1 LENNLKFVIFS
12 EKEKMYKEFFG
23 LEDIPF
29 TLTPDPR
36 FIVFT
41 PSYNEVLA
49 SLYYGLENAK
59 GLIVLTGEVGTG
71 KTTALRWILR
81 RLDSSVLAAYVFNPR
96 LSIDEF
102 YHHVTQMLGIKDWTN
117 KAELL
122 TEMGRVLEERHRRGL
137 RTVLIIDE
145 AHELS
150 DYVLEEIRL
159 LLNFESDNAKHLQI
173 VLTGQPELRDKLNK
187 TNLRQLK
194 QRVALR
200 CNMHQL
206 PNVDEVER
214 YLTERLLI
222 AGSEQPN
229 IFTPGAI
236 DLIFQCSEGIPRQIN
251 NLCDNALISAYAAG
265 EQVISRQI
273 IEEVADNLD
282 LLPRKDQILAQEKQ
296 SENIGSTRILTAEAR
311 EELWKNQSKTEQ
323 NSPKKFQAEAA
334 NGNGRMNGKYTSF
347 EDSDDDINLE
357 IGEVGGFY

>member
-1 LENNLKFVIFS
+1 
-12 EKEKMYKEFFG
+12 MYREFFG

-102 YHHVTQMLGIKDWTN
+102 YHHVTQMLGIRDWSN

-122 TEMGRVLEERHRRGL
+122 EEMGKVLEARHQRGL

-159 LLNFESDNAKHLQI
+159 LMNFESDNAKHLQI
-173 VLTGQPELRDKLNK
+173 VLTGQPELREKLNQA
-187 TNLRQLK
+187 NLRQLK

-200 CNMHQL
+200 CKMHSL

-214 YLTERLLI
+214 YITERLLI
-222 AGSEQPN
+222 AGSDQPN

-236 DLIFQCSEGIPRQIN
+236 DFIFQCSEGIPRQIN

-265 EQVISRQI
+265 EQIIGRQI
-273 IEEVADNLD
+273 IEDVADNLD
-282 LLPRKDQILAQEKQ
+282 LLPRREAIAANEKAV
-296 SENIGSTRILTAEAR
+296 ENVQTARVLTAEAR
-311 EELWKNQSKTEQ
+311 EELWKNQSRVEQ
-323 NSPKKFQAEAA
+323 NTPKKFQTEAA
-334 NGNGRMNGKYTSF
+334 KENPAVKKTANSNGIHKPF
-347 EDSDDDINLE
+347 DDFDDEVNLE
-357 IGEVGGFY
+357 IEEVGGFY

>member
-1 LENNLKFVIFS
+1 
-12 EKEKMYKEFFG
+12 MYKEFFG
-23 LEDIPF
+23 LQDTPF

-81 RLDSSVLAAYVFNPR
+81 RLDSSVLAAYIFNPR

-122 TEMGRVLEERHRRGL
+122 TEMGRVLEARHARGL

-159 LLNFESDNAKHLQI
+159 LLNFESDDAKHLQI
-173 VLTGQPELRDKLNK
+173 VLTGQPELREKLNQPS
-187 TNLRQLK
+187 LRQLK

-200 CNMHQL
+200 CNMHAF
-206 PNVDEVER
+206 PNVEEVER
-214 YLTERLLI
+214 YITERLLI
-222 AGSEQPN
+222 AGTDQPN
-229 IFTPGAI
+229 LFTPGAI
-236 DLIFQCSEGIPRQIN
+236 DFIFQCSEGIPRLIN
-251 NLCDNALISAYAAG
+251 NICDNAMLTAYAAG
-265 EQVISRQI
+265 EEI
-273 IEEVADNLD
+273 IGRKVVEEVAANLD
-282 LLPRKDQILAQEKQ
+282 LLPRNEALIASEKAVEKIT
-296 SENIGSTRILTAEAR
+296 SSGILTSEAR
-311 EELWKNQSKTEQ
+311 EELWTNQTEAGKAKQ
-323 NSPKKFQAEAA
+323 PKLPKKSEAA
-334 NGNGRMNGKYTSF
+334 SGNTKSNGKQKQVTAA
-347 EDSDDDINLE
+347 DSDDKFELE
-357 IGEVGGFY
+357 VEESY

>member
-1 LENNLKFVIFS
+1 
-12 EKEKMYKEFFG
+12 MYKEFFG
-23 LEDIPF
+23 LDDIPF

-122 TEMGRVLEERHRRGL
+122 SVMGKVLEERHRRGL
-137 RTVLIIDE
+137 RTVIIIDE

-173 VLTGQPELRDKLNK
+173 VLTGQPELREKLNQP
-187 TNLRQLK
+187 NLRQLK

-200 CNMHQL
+200 CNMH
-206 PNVDEVER
+206 PFPSVEEVNR
-214 YLTERLLI
+214 YITERLLI
-222 AGSEQPN
+222 AGSDQPN
-229 IFTPGAI
+229 IFTQGAV
-236 DLIFQCSEGIPRQIN
+236 DLIFQCSDGIPRNIN
-251 NLCDNALISAYAAG
+251 NLCDNAMLAAYAAG
-265 EQVISRQI
+265 ERSIGRQI
-273 IEEVADNLD
+273 IEEVAENLD
-282 LLPRKDQILAQEKQ
+282 LLPTHVSVPESEVQVDPGVSRVFRADFADENWNGRPYVESFEPVTIGTDARNGSSNGSANDHTNGHSTLAKDDFELDF
-296 SENIGSTRILTAEAR
+296 
-311 EELWKNQSKTEQ
+311 EELTEELDL
-323 NSPKKFQAEAA
+323 EA
-334 NGNGRMNGKYTSF
+334 K
-347 EDSDDDINLE
+347 E
-357 IGEVGGFY
+357 IGGFY

>member
-1 LENNLKFVIFS
+1 
-12 EKEKMYKEFFG
+12 MYKEFFG
-23 LEDIPF
+23 LDDTPF

-81 RLDSSVLAAYVFNPR
+81 RLDASVLAAYVFNPR

-102 YHHVTQMLGIKDWTN
+102 YHHVTQMLGIKDWSN

-122 TEMGRVLEERHRRGL
+122 SVMGKVLEERHRRGL
-137 RTVLIIDE
+137 RTVIIIDE

-159 LLNFESDNAKHLQI
+159 LLNFESDDAKHLQI
-173 VLTGQPELRDKLNK
+173 VLTGQPELRDKLNQP
-187 TNLRQLK
+187 NLRQLK

-200 CNMHQL
+200 CNMHAY

-214 YLTERLLI
+214 YITERLMI
-222 AGSEQPN
+222 AGSDRPSV
-229 IFTPGAI
+229 FTNGAI
-236 DLIFQCSEGIPRQIN
+236 ELIFQCSEGIPRNIN
-251 NLCDNALISAYAAG
+251 NLCDNAMLTAYGAG
-265 EQVISRQI
+265 ELTIGRKVIA
-273 IEEVADNLD
+273 EVAENLD
-282 LLPRKDQILAQEKQ
+282 LMPQGQYAAKPLAVQTAPSPGVGNSDKRESVWNGRKISAEPVRPRM
-296 SENIGSTRILTAEAR
+296 
-311 EELWKNQSKTEQ
+311 
-323 NSPKKFQAEAA
+323 FQADAA
-334 NGNGRMNGKYTSF
+334 KGLGQTSKKVAVDNDYFELDFDELESDHDLDGK
-347 EDSDDDINLE
+347 
-357 IGEVGGFY
+357 EVGGFY

>member
-1 LENNLKFVIFS
+1 
-12 EKEKMYKEFFG
+12 MYKEFYG
-23 LEDIPF
+23 LEDLPF

-102 YHHVTQMLGIKDWTN
+102 YHHVTQMLGIKDWSN

-122 TEMGRVLEERHRRGL
+122 SLMGRVLEERHRRGL

-150 DYVLEEIRL
+150 DYVLEEVRL
-159 LLNFESDNAKHLQI
+159 LMNFESDNAKHLQI
-173 VLTGQPELRDKLNK
+173 VLTGQPELREKLNQP
-187 TNLRQLK
+187 NLRQLK

-200 CNMHQL
+200 CKIHAL
-206 PNVDEVER
+206 PNVDETER
-214 YLTERLLI
+214 YITERLLI
-222 AGSEQPN
+222 SGSDQPN
-229 IFTPGAI
+229 VFTPGAI
-236 DLIFQCSEGIPRQIN
+236 DFIFQCSEGIPRQIN
-251 NLCDNALISAYAAG
+251 NLCDNAMLSAYAAG
-265 EQVISRQI
+265 EQIIGRAV

-282 LLPRKDQILAQEKQ
+282 LLPRRDQLLSSDQRT
-296 SENIGSTRILTAEAR
+296 ENITSARVLTDEAR
-311 EELWKNQSKTEQ
+311 EELWNPRPRVEPAAK
-323 NSPKKFQAEAA
+323 PKMFQAEAKAA
-334 NGNGRMNGKYTSF
+334 NGAANNGATNGNKNGNKNGKYNRF
-347 EDSDDDINLE
+347 DDLDDDINLE
-357 IGEVGGFY
+357 IGDGGFY

>member
-1 LENNLKFVIFS
+1 
-12 EKEKMYKEFFG
+12 MYNEFFG
-23 LEDIPF
+23 LEDTPF

-102 YHHVTQMLGIKDWTN
+102 YHHVTQMLGITDWSN

-122 TEMGRVLEERHRRGL
+122 DLMGKVLAERHARGL
-137 RTVLIIDE
+137 RTVIIIDE

-173 VLTGQPELRDKLNK
+173 VLTGQPELRDKLNQP
-187 TNLRQLK
+187 NLRQLK

-200 CNMHQL
+200 CKMHSL
-206 PNVDEVER
+206 PSVDEVER
-214 YLTERLLI
+214 YITERMLI
-222 AGSEQPN
+222 AGSDNPN
-229 IFTPGAI
+229 VFTPGAI
-236 DLIFQCSEGIPRQIN
+236 DFIFQCSEGIPRQIN
-251 NLCDNALISAYAAG
+251 NLCDNALITAYAAG
-265 EQVISRQI
+265 EQLVGRQI
-273 IEEVADNLD
+273 IEDVADNLD
-282 LLPRKDQILAQEKQ
+282 LLPRKDALKAQETAAAEI
-296 SENIGSTRILTAEAR
+296 SSARVLTPQAR
-311 EELWKNQSKTEQ
+311 EELYKNQSRVEATKAKTFQ
-323 NSPKKFQAEAA
+323 TPPPANNSNGKI
-334 NGNGRMNGKYTSF
+334 NGNGNGNGKAPIF
-347 EDSDDDINLE
+347 DDLDDDVSLE
-357 IGEVGGFY
+357 IEVVGFY

>member
-1 LENNLKFVIFS
+1 
-12 EKEKMYKEFFG
+12 MYQEFFG
-23 LEDIPF
+23 LQDTPF

-81 RLDSSVLAAYVFNPR
+81 RLDSSVLAAYIFNPR

-102 YHHVTQMLGIKDWTN
+102 YHHVAQMLGIKDWTN

-122 TEMGRVLEERHRRGL
+122 AEMGRVLEDRHRRGL

-159 LLNFESDNAKHLQI
+159 LMNFESDNAKHLQI
-173 VLTGQPELRDKLNK
+173 VLTGQPELREKLNQP
-187 TNLRQLK
+187 NLRQLK

-200 CNMHQL
+200 CKMHAL
-206 PNVDEVER
+206 PNVDEIER
-214 YLTERLLI
+214 YITERLLI
-222 AGSEQPN
+222 AGSDQPN
-229 IFTPGAI
+229 LFTPGAI
-236 DLIFQCSEGIPRQIN
+236 DFIFQCSEGIPRQIN
-251 NLCDNALISAYAAG
+251 NLCDNALLTAYAAG
-265 EQVISRQI
+265 DSVVSRLVV
-273 IEEVADNLD
+273 EEVADNLD
-282 LLPRKDQILAQEKQ
+282 LLPHNEAILASDKPVEKIT
-296 SENIGSTRILTAEAR
+296 SGGILTAEAR
-311 EELWKNQSKTEQ
+311 EELWNNQSRAEAMNK
-323 NSPKKFQAEAA
+323 PKKSETKTTKE
-334 NGNGRMNGKYTSF
+334 NGNGKRRDSLAGV
-347 EDSDDDINLE
+347 EDEINLE
-357 IGEVGGFY
+357 LEEVGGFY

>member
-1 LENNLKFVIFS
+1 
-12 EKEKMYKEFFG
+12 MYKEFFG
-23 LEDIPF
+23 LEDTPF

-49 SLYYGLENAK
+49 SLYYGLESAK

-102 YHHVTQMLGIKDWTN
+102 YHHVTQLLGIKDWTN

-122 TEMGRVLEERHRRGL
+122 TEMGGVLEARHRRGL

-159 LLNFESDNAKHLQI
+159 LMNFESDNAKHLQI
-173 VLTGQPELRDKLNK
+173 VLTGQQELREKLNQP
-187 TNLRQLK
+187 NLRQLK

-200 CNMHQL
+200 CKMHAL
-206 PNVDEVER
+206 PNVEEVER
-214 YLTERLLI
+214 YITERLLI

-229 IFTPGAI
+229 VFTPGSI
-236 DLIFQCSEGIPRQIN
+236 DFIFQCSEGIPRQIN
-251 NLCDNALISAYAAG
+251 NLCDNAMLAAYAAG
-265 EQVISRQI
+265 DNIIGRQI

-282 LLPRKDQILAQEKQ
+282 LLPRRDAFGGREAANAPQGRVLS
-296 SENIGSTRILTAEAR
+296 SETR
-311 EELWKNQSKTEQ
+311 EELWNNQTKVAAAQSFPPEIPKPNGSPLF
-323 NSPKKFQAEAA
+323 NS
-334 NGNGRMNGKYTSF
+334 NGNGKPREN
-347 EDSDDDINLE
+347 SDDDISLE
-357 IGEVGGFY
+357 IGGFY

>member
-1 LENNLKFVIFS
+1 
-12 EKEKMYKEFFG
+12 MYKEFFG
-23 LEDIPF
+23 LEDVPF

-102 YHHVTQMLGIKDWTN
+102 YHHVTQMLGIRDWSN

-122 TEMGRVLEERHRRGL
+122 QEMGKVLESRHARGL

-173 VLTGQPELRDKLNK
+173 VLTGQPELREKLNQP
-187 TNLRQLK
+187 NLRQLK

-200 CNMHQL
+200 CKMHQL
-206 PNVDEVER
+206 PNTDEVER
-214 YLTERLLI
+214 YITERLLI
-222 AGSEQPN
+222 AGSDQPN

-236 DLIFQCSEGIPRQIN
+236 DFIFQCSEGIPRQIN
-251 NLCDNALISAYAAG
+251 NLCDNALITAYAAG
-265 EQVISRQI
+265 EQVIGRQI

-282 LLPRKDQILAQEKQ
+282 LLPRNEALAAQEKPV
-296 SENIGSTRILTAEAR
+296 ENINSARVLTAEAR
-311 EELWKNQSKTEQ
+311 EELWKNQNRTEPAA
-323 NSPKKFQAEAA
+323 PKKFQAGAVNGAA
-334 NGNGRMNGKYTSF
+334 NGNGKINGNGKHRPF
-347 EDSDDDINLE
+347 DDLDDDINLE
-357 IGEVGGFY
+357 IGDIGGFY

>member
-1 LENNLKFVIFS
+1 
-12 EKEKMYKEFFG
+12 MYREFFG

-102 YHHVTQMLGIKDWTN
+102 YHHVTQMLGIRDWTN

-159 LLNFESDNAKHLQI
+159 LMNFESDNAKHLQI
-173 VLTGQPELRDKLNK
+173 VLTGQPELREKLNQP
-187 TNLRQLK
+187 NLRQLK

-200 CNMHQL
+200 CKMHSL

-214 YLTERLLI
+214 YITERLLI
-222 AGSEQPN
+222 AGSDQPN

-236 DLIFQCSEGIPRQIN
+236 DFIFQCSEGIPRQIN
-251 NLCDNALISAYAAG
+251 NLCDNSLIAAYAAG
-265 EQVISRQI
+265 EQVIGRQI

-282 LLPRKDQILAQEKQ
+282 LLPRRDALAQNEPKAENVQ
-296 SENIGSTRILTAEAR
+296 SARVLTAEAR
-311 EELWKNQSKTEQ
+311 EELWKNKSRVEP
-323 NSPKKFQAEAA
+323 NNPKKFQSEASNA
-334 NGNGRMNGKYTSF
+334 KAANSNGNGANRKPF
-347 EDSDDDINLE
+347 DDLDDEVNLE
-357 IGEVGGFY
+357 IEEVGGFY

>member
-1 LENNLKFVIFS
+1 
-12 EKEKMYKEFFG
+12 MYKEFFG
-23 LEDIPF
+23 LEDTPF

-102 YHHVTQMLGIKDWTN
+102 YHHVTQMLGIKDWNN

-122 TEMGRVLEERHRRGL
+122 SEMGRVLEERHRRGL

-150 DYVLEEIRL
+150 DFVLEEIRL
-159 LLNFESDNAKHLQI
+159 LMNFESDNAKHLQI
-173 VLTGQPELRDKLNK
+173 VLTGQPELRDKLNQP
-187 TNLRQLK
+187 NLRQLK

-200 CNMHQL
+200 CKMHQL
-206 PNVDEVER
+206 PNVEEVER
-214 YLTERLLI
+214 YITERLLI

-229 IFTPGAI
+229 VFTPGAVDYI
-236 DLIFQCSEGIPRQIN
+236 YQCSEGIPRQIN
-251 NLCDNALISAYAAG
+251 NLCDNSMLSAYAAG
-265 EQVISRQI
+265 EQIVGRQI

-282 LLPRKDQILAQEKQ
+282 MLPAQREIVASDERVEKV
-296 SENIGSTRILTAEAR
+296 GSARVLTPEAR
-311 EELWKNQSKTEQ
+311 EELWNSQSRVTPVEKKSAFKTESSKP
-323 NSPKKFQAEAA
+323 NGKY
-334 NGNGRMNGKYTSF
+334 NGNGGGKPKIPF
-347 EDSDDDINLE
+347 DDLDDEINLE
-357 IGEVGGFY
+357 IEEVGGLY